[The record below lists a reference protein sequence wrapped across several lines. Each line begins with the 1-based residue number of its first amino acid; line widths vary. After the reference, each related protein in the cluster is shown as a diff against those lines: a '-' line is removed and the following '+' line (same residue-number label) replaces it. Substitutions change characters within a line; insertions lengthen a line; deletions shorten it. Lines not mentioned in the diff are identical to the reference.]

1 MLKLEAPPCLPNSS
15 WNGQTMLKTLL
26 ANSSQN
32 ALTQNWKT
40 NPACKDLS
48 QK

>member
-1 MLKLEAPPCLPNSS
+1 MLKLETPPYLPNSR